1 MANIN
6 NLFNKLN
13 LYKVFR
19 PAAKSDLLDELRQKN
34 VKSLTSYLINY
45 LNMST
50 CSLKRYA
57 GDKKRVYTCI
67 RGFYGVVLKI
77 VEVQLPED
85 TMKFDLKLEFD
96 LKLD

>member
-34 VKSLTSYLINY
+34 VKSLTSYLINH

-57 GDKKRVYTCI
+57 GDKKEFIHAY
-67 RGFYGVVLKI
+67 
-77 VEVQLPED
+77 ED
-85 TMKFDLKLEFD
+85 FTELSLS
-96 LKLD
+96 